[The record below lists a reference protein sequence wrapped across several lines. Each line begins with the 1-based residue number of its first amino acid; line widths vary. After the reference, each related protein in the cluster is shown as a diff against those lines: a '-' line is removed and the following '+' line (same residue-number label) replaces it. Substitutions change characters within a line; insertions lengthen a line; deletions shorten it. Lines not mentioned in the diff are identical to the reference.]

1 MNAPMNASKLYEE
14 LKRRRVE
21 LWCQGKMLRFRAPD
35 DALDAEMMTQLRKFK
50 KELIEILQNE
60 QLPKPN
66 ESRVEAATV
75 GQQALYFLHLS
86 APYSPAYNVASACRV
101 VTAVDDGTV
110 QTAAELLVQRHE
122 SLRTTMEFQS
132 GHLKRRIHQEGK
144 VDFATIDASGLDE
157 SALAERVKTEY
168 ERPFDLESGPL
179 LRIRWLRINE
189 NEQVLLVTLHHIVF
203 DAWSLWILQDELF
216 QILAQV
222 HGGEI
227 AKLPSPAA
235 TYSDFAIHQQ
245 DWINSDEG
253 KRDLDYWSK
262 ELDGPLPSLE
272 LPTDFRRPAR
282 SEYRGATLRF
292 NVPANLTEELREVAK
307 SLRVTPFALSMAI
320 FKVLLHRMTGQD
332 DLILGTTTSGRS
344 KPEFN
349 RVIGYFVN
357 SLSIRS
363 DASDDPTFADYAT
376 QIKTKVLGAIKHQG
390 YPFVSIVDKLGQ
402 STSSSAGQSASEL
415 TAGRRT
421 SGNPVFTVMFGLQ
434 KPRLCEASTL
444 MNDQTAQVEM
454 SGFAVRPFPMDQQEG
469 QCDLTLEMFD
479 TDETWVGTLKYDTD
493 LFTQTT
499 AERISRQYVHLCEQ
513 VARDPHQHLSQ
524 YELVSPSERR
534 ELLDLG
540 AGDVPPTWD
549 GSLVHHWLR
558 KHAERTPNQLAW
570 VCGDHQ
576 QSYAELH
583 AASDRVA
590 GYLIDQGVQAE
601 DLVPCCMP
609 RGFASAAILMGIL
622 KSGGVYAPLDSDAP
636 LVRTQRVLQ
645 SCQAKYLI
653 TDLPVLADSAVRE
666 SIKVLSVA
674 DLMQTLAGE
683 REPSSS
689 SRDELARREITARSP
704 AYVLHTSGSTGT
716 PKGVCVSHGSIA
728 RHIVSMVSVYEMTAE
743 DRVLQ
748 FSNSTFDPS
757 LEQMFSAWCVGA
769 RVVARANELWSPE
782 TLWRVIEQNELTIVN
797 LPPAY
802 FQACD
807 QHVPSDSNLASL
819 RLLILGGDV
828 FPSQSVKAWRSRNV
842 RILNAYGPTEAVITA
857 TTHDVEH
864 ASVSRS
870 TTPIG
875 RPRPG
880 TRAYLLD
887 DQDRLCPLGAAGYL
901 HLAGPVLADGYY
913 RDDATT
919 GDKFK
924 DDPFV
929 DGERMYDTGDLA
941 RWNANGDLEFLGR
954 VDHQIKVDGIRADTS
969 EVEVALNQIENVAMS
984 CVQLRAHEGR
994 GNQNADLIAWIE
1006 LHDGDPRKARAAEQD
1021 ESIETEVI
1029 AKLRSV
1035 LPRYLVP
1042 RRVVV
1047 MDSIPVTS
1055 SGKVAHA
1062 SLPMPILNVR
1072 SAGESYVAP
1081 KNAWQATLAKI
1092 WADELDVSPVG
1103 IHDNFFDLGG
1113 ASLTSLRIIAR
1124 ANDAGLNPGAEP
1136 LNPEMLFEFQSIA
1149 ELHDHLDA
1157 PELHPVDSSSC
1168 STSRSS

>member
-1 MNAPMNASKLYEE
+1 MNASELYDE

-35 DALDAEMMTQLRKFK
+35 DALDADMMTQLRKFK
-50 KELIEILQNE
+50 KELIAILQDE

-66 ESRVEAATV
+66 ESRVDAATV

-101 VTAVDDGTV
+101 VTAVDDQTV
-110 QTAAELLVQRHE
+110 QTASELLVQRHE

-132 GHLKRRIHQEGK
+132 GHLKRRIHRDAK
-144 VDFATIDASGLDE
+144 VDFGTVDARDFDE
-157 SALAERVKTEY
+157 TTLADRVKAEY

-179 LRIRWLRINE
+179 LRIRWFRVSE
-189 NEQVLLVTLHHIVF
+189 NEQILLVALHHIVF

-245 DWINSDEG
+245 DWISSDEG
-253 KRDLDYWSK
+253 KQDLKYWSE
-262 ELDGPLPSLE
+262 ELAGPLPSLD
-272 LPTDFRRPAR
+272 LPTDFRRPTR
-282 SEYRGATLRF
+282 SEFRGATLRF
-292 NVPANLTEELREVAK
+292 DVPATLTQDLRDVAK

-320 FKVLLHRMTGQD
+320 FKVLLHRITGQD

-349 RVIGYFVN
+349 NVIGYFVN

-363 DASDDPTFADYAT
+363 DASNDPSFADYAT

-402 STSSSAGQSASEL
+402 SPGNPSATEVAG
-415 TAGRRT
+415 GRRT

-444 MNDQTAQVEM
+444 MNDSTAQVEM

-479 TDETWVGTLKYDTD
+479 TDETLVGTLKYDTD

-499 AERISRQYVHLCEQ
+499 AERISQQFVHLCGEI
-513 VARDPHQHLSQ
+513 ARDPHAPLSQ
-524 YELVSPSERR
+524 YELVSPSERQ

-540 AGDVPPTWD
+540 AGKSTPPWD
-549 GSLVHHWLR
+549 GSLVHHWIQ
-558 KHAERTPNQLAW
+558 KHAEATPNHLAW
-570 VCGDHQ
+570 VCDQHQ
-576 QSYAELH
+576 QTYAELH

-590 GYLIDQGVQAE
+590 GHLIDQGVRSD
-601 DLVPCCMP
+601 DLVPCCVQ
-609 RGFASAAILMGIL
+609 RGFASAAVLLGIL
-622 KSGGVYAPLDSDAP
+622 KTGGVYTPLDLDAP
-636 LVRTQRVLQ
+636 LTRTQNVLQ
-645 SCQAKYLI
+645 SCEAKFLI
-653 TDLPVLADSAVRE
+653 TDLSALAETASND
-666 SIKVLSVA
+666 SIKVISMSS
-674 DLMQTLAGE
+674 LMKVLTGE
-683 REPSSS
+683 KEPSSS
-689 SRDELARREITARSP
+689 SLDELGQRKVTSMSP

-716 PKGVCVSHGSIA
+716 PKGVCVSHESIA
-728 RHIVSMVSVYEMTAE
+728 RHIVSMASVYEMTAD

-757 LEQMFSAWCVGA
+757 LEQMFSAWHVGG
-769 RVVARANELWSPE
+769 RVVARANDLWSPE
-782 TLWRVIEQNELTIVN
+782 TLWEVVEQNELTIVN

-802 FQACD
+802 FQHCD
-807 QHVPSDSNLASL
+807 QHVPSDSDLPSL

-828 FPSQSVKAWRSRNV
+828 FPSQSVQAWRSRNV

-857 TTHDVEH
+857 TTHEVVPS
-864 ASVSRS
+864 SVSRS

-901 HLAGPVLADGYY
+901 HLAGPILAEGYY
-913 RDDATT
+913 RDAETT
-919 GDKFK
+919 KAKFK
-924 DDPFV
+924 EDPFV
-929 DGERMYDTGDLA
+929 DGEKMYDTGDLA
-941 RWNANGDLEFLGR
+941 RWNAEGDLEFLGR

-969 EVEVALNQIENVAMS
+969 EVELALNQIDNVAVS
-984 CVQLRAHEGR
+984 CVQLRVNEGT
-994 GNQNADLIAWIE
+994 GNQTADLIAWIE
-1006 LHDGDPRKARAAEQD
+1006 LTDCDPRKAQATEHSETI
-1021 ESIETEVI
+1021 ESEVI
-1029 AKLRSV
+1029 SHLRSV

-1047 MDSIPVTS
+1047 LESIPMTA

-1062 SLPMPILNVR
+1062 LLPMPVLNVR
-1072 SAGESYVAP
+1072 SGIHSYVAP
-1081 KNAWQATLAKI
+1081 KNAWQTTLAKI

-1124 ANDAGLNPGAEP
+1124 ANDAGLNPGSEP

-1149 ELHDHLDA
+1149 ELHDHLGA
-1157 PELHPVDSSSC
+1157 PELIPVDSSSC
-1168 STSRSS
+1168 PTSRS